1 MLVCIRWQRS
11 LRANKVKQN
20 KSQRRV
26 VVVAIL
32 YLAHMRKQFK
42 DLFGSQKMYKIK

>member
-20 KSQRRV
+20 KSQK
-26 VVVAIL
+26 AGGAGGG
-32 YLAHMRKQFK
+32 YLVSGAHAKTVQRPVRQPENV
-42 DLFGSQKMYKIK
+42 